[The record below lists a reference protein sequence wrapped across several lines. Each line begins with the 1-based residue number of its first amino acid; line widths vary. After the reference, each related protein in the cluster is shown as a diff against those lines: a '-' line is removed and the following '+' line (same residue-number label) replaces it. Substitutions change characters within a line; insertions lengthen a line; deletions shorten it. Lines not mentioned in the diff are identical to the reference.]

1 MPIPFPQPD
10 SDGPGPDGL
19 GSSKPGLA
27 GPGSSKPDPTN
38 VGLASLSLTQ
48 PNQPRPVGSS
58 ANRWLLSL
66 TLGLAS
72 LLPATAQRT
81 LSYAEPDYHYRNGLE
96 LFERA
101 NYAAARYEFRQ
112 YLDPRRGNGAQT
124 TFNTADQNAVEAEY
138 YIALTSLYIDEPGAE
153 VLVDRFVKNHSEHPK
168 AGQLYGDL
176 GSYYYTRQDY
186 PKAINFLE
194 KAVAQGG
201 GARQLAYS
209 YQLAVAYYNT
219 QDLQKALPLF
229 NQVKTDPASPDAASA
244 SYYAGVINFRNRNYN
259 EAVADFRRIESNPTY
274 QNQVPNWIAQAYYRQ
289 RRFDELLAYT
299 EPLLRRNT
307 GSALSEVA
315 LFTAEVYYQQ
325 NQFAK
330 AIPYYKQY
338 INAAGAK
345 APGAV
350 RFRYG
355 QSLFR
360 TGAYPDA
367 ITQLKTVAGGRDTTA
382 QYAAYTLGISYLQ
395 TQNPTYALN
404 AFDQAGRLTF
414 NPSIQEEARF
424 NHAKLQLDQNNGA
437 DAVKELT
444 GFLKQYPDSKFES
457 EANELVGEAYFAS
470 NNYPAAIAYIEGLK
484 RRTAKIN
491 ATYQRLTY
499 NQAVS
504 DFNAERYP
512 TAIAN
517 FDKSLRYPA
526 DAKLQQGAQFWKAE
540 SYSAQKQYEQAI
552 PLYASVSKG
561 GDEELA
567 TRSLYALG
575 YAYYNQKNYSRAI
588 PYFRDFVSRGGEAA
602 QVADATIRLADA
614 YFATKQ
620 YDAAL
625 RAYDQAIARNAP
637 DKDYASYQKAVILS
651 YVGRD
656 AEAKAQFEQVQRQ
669 YPNSRFVDESL
680 FQTANVDFEKGAY
693 QAAIRGFTRLI
704 QEKPN
709 STLMPAALLKRAIAY
724 GNIEQYDPAIA
735 DYRRILSNYGNSEQA
750 QSALLGIQNTLNDAG
765 RPEEFSQVLG
775 QFKKSNPGSSD
786 VERVQFDNA
795 KNIYFSQKY
804 AQAIQSLTSFIQ
816 EYPASPNLSEA
827 RYYLGEAYRQTN
839 DPAAALKAYEP
850 VLADR
855 QSDFFVRA
863 ATRVADLESKQKNYP
878 RAVRAYRLV
887 MTQANSRPD
896 QVTAQLGLMDTYF
909 AGGKPDSAAVVARD
923 LVSGGNVVAGAQNR
937 AQLMLGKVA
946 FAKNDYATAKT
957 EFDKTIA
964 LGSDVNGA
972 EAQYY
977 LGDMLY
983 RQKKYKESVATLLK
997 FNEQFAEFEYW
1008 KGKAFILVADNNV
1021 AQDELAQAKAVLN
1034 SIIENSGDQTIVA
1047 EAKQKLAGLETK

>member
-1 MPIPFPQPD
+1 MPYPNSQPGRPQ
-10 SDGPGPDGL
+10 L
-19 GSSKPGLA
+19 FRFFFR
-27 GPGSSKPDPTN
+27 
-38 VGLASLSLTQ
+38 
-48 PNQPRPVGSS
+48 RP
-58 ANRWLLSL
+58 LLSL
-66 TLGLAS
+66 TLGLLTLLSAS
-72 LLPATAQRT
+72 AQRT

-112 YLDPRRGNGAQT
+112 YLEPRQGTGAPT
-124 TFNTADQNAVEAEY
+124 LLNTGDQHAVDAEY

-153 VLVDRFVKNHSEHPK
+153 LLVDRFVKNHGQHPK

-176 GSYYYTRQDY
+176 GTYYYTRQEY
-186 PKAINFLE
+186 PKAIGFLE

-201 GARQLAYS
+201 SSARQLTYT

-219 QDLQKALPLF
+219 QDLQRALPLF
-229 NQVKTDPASPDAASA
+229 NKVKTDPASADAPAA
-244 SYYAGVINFRNRNYN
+244 SYYAGVINFRNRNYDD
-259 EAVADFRRIESNPTY
+259 AVADFRRIETNPTY

-307 GSALSEVA
+307 GAALSEVA

-330 AIPYYKQY
+330 ALPYYRQY
-338 INAAGAK
+338 ITAAGAK

-350 RFRYG
+350 KFRYG

-360 TGAYPDA
+360 TGDYPGA
-367 ITQLKTVAGGRDTTA
+367 IGQLKTLAGGTDTTA
-382 QYAAYTLGISYLQ
+382 QYAAYTLGVSYLQ

-404 AFDQAGRLTF
+404 AFDQAGRLSF
-414 NPSIQEEARF
+414 NPAIQEESRF
-424 NHAKLQLDQNNGA
+424 THGKLQLDQNNGA

-444 GFLKQYPDSKFES
+444 AFLKQYPDSKFEN

-484 RRTAKIN
+484 RRTPKIN

-504 DFNAERYP
+504 DFNADRY
-512 TAIAN
+512 TQALTN
-517 FDKSLRYPA
+517 LDKSLRYPV
-526 DAKLQQGAQFWKAE
+526 DNGLQQAAQFWKAE
-540 SYSAQKQYEQAI
+540 SYSALKQYDNAI
-552 PLYASVSKG
+552 PLYTSVAKADGNLSTK
-561 GDEELA
+561 
-567 TRSLYALG
+567 SLYALG
-575 YAYYNQKNYSRAI
+575 YAYFNKKDYNRAI
-588 PYFRDFVSRGGEAA
+588 PYFRDFISQGQSGEEMP
-602 QVADATIRLADA
+602 QLLDATIRLADA

-620 YDAAL
+620 YDSAL
-625 RAYDQAIARNAP
+625 RAYDQAIARNAA

-669 YPNSRFVDESL
+669 YPNSRFVDEAL

-693 QAAIRGFTRLI
+693 QAAIRGFSRLI
-704 QEKPN
+704 QEKPT
-709 STLMPAALLKRAIAY
+709 SKLLPAALLKRAIAY
-724 GNIEQYDPAIA
+724 GNVQQYDPAIA
-735 DYRRILSNYGNSEQA
+735 DYRRILSDFGNSEQA
-750 QSALLGIQNTLNDAG
+750 QSALLGIQNTLNDSG

-775 QFKKSNPGSSD
+775 QYKKSNPGSSD
-786 VERVQFDNA
+786 VERVQFENA
-795 KNIYFSQKY
+795 KNIYFNQKY
-804 AQAIQSLTSFIQ
+804 AQAIQSLQTFMQ

-827 RYYLGEAYRQTN
+827 RFYLAEAYRQTN
-839 DPAAALKAYEP
+839 DPANAIRVYNQ
-850 VLADR
+850 VITDR
-855 QSDFFVRA
+855 QSEFLVRA
-863 ATRVADLESKQKNYP
+863 ATRLAELETRQKNYP
-878 RAVRAYRLV
+878 RAVRAYQLILA
-887 MTQANSRPD
+887 QANSRTD

-909 AGGKPDSAAVVARD
+909 AGGKADSAAVLARD
-923 LVSGGNVVAGAQNR
+923 VVAAGNVVPGAQNR
-937 AQLMLGKVA
+937 AQLLLGKIA
-946 FAKNDYATAKT
+946 LAKNDYAAAKT
-957 EFDKTIA
+957 DFEKTIA
-964 LGSDVNGA
+964 LGTDVNGA
-972 EAQYY
+972 EAQYL
-977 LGDMLY
+977 LGDILY

-1034 SIIENSGDQTIVA
+1034 SIIDNSSDQAIVA
-1047 EAKQKLAGLETK
+1047 EAKQKLATLESK